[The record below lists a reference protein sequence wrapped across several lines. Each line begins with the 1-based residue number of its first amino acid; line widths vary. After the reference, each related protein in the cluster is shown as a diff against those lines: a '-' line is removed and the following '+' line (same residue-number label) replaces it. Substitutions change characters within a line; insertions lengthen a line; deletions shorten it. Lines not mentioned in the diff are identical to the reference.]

1 MKDNVLRELVKKKK
15 SLLDDLLVLSI
26 RSACDIE
33 QEEASIMRRSDL
45 LNMLEV
51 NDQAISTR
59 EKQTGI
65 KAAGQEKE
73 LLTDIG
79 ILLNSIRENN
89 QAALIKLEIA
99 EKTYEK
105 ERSRLGMGKKLSSY
119 VAQNNTIRQ
128 YRKKAPLHK
137 TPPKRLKGKL

>member
-1 MKDNVLRELVKKKK
+1 MKDTLLRELVKKKK

-26 RSACDIE
+26 RSVCDIE
-33 QEEASIMRRSDL
+33 QEEVDIIRRSDL
-45 LNMLEV
+45 LTMLEV

-65 KAAGQEKE
+65 KATGQEKE

-79 ILLNSIRENN
+79 ILLNSIKENN
-89 QAALIKLEIA
+89 QAALLKLEVA

-105 ERSRLGMGKKLSSY
+105 ERSRLGMGKKLSRY
-119 VAQNNTIRQ
+119 VAQNNTIHH
-128 YRKKAPLHK
+128 YRKKSPLHK
-137 TPPKRLKGKL
+137 AAPKRLKGQL